1 MAVDISRRTAWRAPY
16 CRASHGRLTMET
28 SAPHGD
34 RTAAHRLQSLANKGI
49 LHDTQPDDLMRF
61 GATAVIVIEK

>member
-1 MAVDISRRTAWRAPY
+1 
-16 CRASHGRLTMET
+16 MET

>member
-1 MAVDISRRTAWRAPY
+1 
-16 CRASHGRLTMET
+16 MES

-34 RTAAHRLQSLANKGI
+34 RTAAHRPQSLADNG
-49 LHDTQPDDLMRF
+49 LLLDSPQGYLMRF

>member
-1 MAVDISRRTAWRAPY
+1 MA
-16 CRASHGRLTMET
+16 T

-34 RTAAHRLQSLANKGI
+34 RTTAHRLQSLADNDI
-49 LHDTQPDDLMRF
+49 LLDTPPDDLMRY

>member
-1 MAVDISRRTAWRAPY
+1 
-16 CRASHGRLTMET
+16 MET

-34 RTAAHRLQSLANKGI
+34 CIAAHRLQSLADNGI
-49 LHDTQPDDLMRF
+49 LLDTAPDDLMRF